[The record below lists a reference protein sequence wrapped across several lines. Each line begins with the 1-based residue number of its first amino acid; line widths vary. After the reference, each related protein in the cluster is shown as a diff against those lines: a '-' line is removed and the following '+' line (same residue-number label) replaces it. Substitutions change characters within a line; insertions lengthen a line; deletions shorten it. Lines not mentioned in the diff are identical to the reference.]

1 MSEQR
6 SIPSSQP
13 YPLKIQN
20 QDMLSLDI
28 VFALLALG
36 SPRSGK
42 TLLLERF
49 LNYFQKNNFFTWWM
63 FSASGHE
70 ALFPIVNFNCRDRWY
85 EELQKHPE
93 RSRELPSC
101 QCHKP
106 QPILLMKP
114 NYIELDKKS
123 FDYGINVTWKDWKE
137 YNQAYEK
144 GLVREYIDPF
154 NWDNIVASCPG
165 GLFKKPKSMYPKQI
179 FKVIDYT
186 PPITGSTSTKNGE
199 AFREDMRKA
208 IATAKSE
215 NRILINSPGFHPID
229 SQGKLEKYSV
239 IAEGLKFT
247 QDELAFDPMFDV
259 YDGDPES
266 ATPQQLANHK
276 KMYMFTE
283 LRALAPSAKL
293 SGEKESG
300 VSKRALY
307 NFMPVRRHMKTWVIG
322 DSQSPSD
329 IFDGVRNQFSE
340 LKVFKRITPDL
351 IGVENEK
358 FYQKIDNTVNTYL
371 ENLGINP
378 KRNVPTKIKLALLKR
393 FHICKLSELPDNYMC
408 IKNPAGEYQFRVVEH
423 PQWHHK
429 NDQYDNIEQILGT
442 RFTINNT
449 IRGLKVSKERTE
461 STAVIKSQGKEVVM
475 LKIQSLVQQD
485 KQFPEIL
492 DTIKQLEL
500 DGSIPDLGNGK
511 LTPKTLNTKYN
522 RWLKNQA

>member
-1 MSEQR
+1 
-6 SIPSSQP
+6 
-13 YPLKIQN
+13 
-20 QDMLSLDI
+20 MLSLDI

-42 TLLLERF
+42 TLLLESF

-70 ALFPIVNFNCRDRWY
+70 ALFPMVNFNCRDRWY

-93 RSRELPSC
+93 KSRELPSC

-106 QPILLMKP
+106 APILLMKP

-123 FDYGINVTWKDWKE
+123 IEYGVNVTWKDWKE
-137 YNQAYEK
+137 YNKAYEK
-144 GLVREYIDPF
+144 GLVKEYISPF
-154 NWDNIVASCPG
+154 HWEQTLDSMPDR
-165 GLFKKPKSMYPKQI
+165 LFKKPKSLYPKQV
-179 FKVIDYT
+179 FKIIDYT
-186 PPITGSTSTKNGE
+186 PPITGPTSTKNGD
-199 AFREDMRKA
+199 AFREDIRKA
-208 IATAKSE
+208 IGIAKAE
-215 NRILINSPGFHPID
+215 KRILINSPGFHPID

-239 IAEGLKFT
+239 IAESLKFT

-266 ATPQQLANHK
+266 ATPAQLANHK

-300 VSKRALY
+300 VSKRSLY

-358 FYQKIDNTVNTYL
+358 FYQRIDNTVNSYL
-371 ENLGINP
+371 ENLGVNP
-378 KRNVPTKIKLALLKR
+378 KRSVPTKMKLALLKR
-393 FHICKLSELPDNYMC
+393 FHICKLAELPDNYMC
-408 IKNPAGEYQFRVVEH
+408 IKNPAGEYQFKVVEH

-442 RFTINNT
+442 RFTVNNT

-475 LKIQSLVQQD
+475 LKIQSLVSQG
-485 KQFPEIL
+485 KKFTEIPEIL
-492 DTIKQLEL
+492 KQLEL
-500 DGSIPDLGNGK
+500 DGALSDLGTSKLSGK
-511 LTPKTLNTKYN
+511 ALNQKYN
-522 RWLKNQA
+522 RWKSNQA